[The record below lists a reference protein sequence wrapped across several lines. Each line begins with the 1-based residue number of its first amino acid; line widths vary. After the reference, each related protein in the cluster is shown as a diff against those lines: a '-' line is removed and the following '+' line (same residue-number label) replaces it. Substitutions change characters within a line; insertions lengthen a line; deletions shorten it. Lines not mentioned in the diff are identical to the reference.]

1 MRKLVAL
8 STAIAL
14 TFAQTPA
21 QASPACDGCNLIDE
35 GTFSA
40 GLVGQTVY
48 HGVTA
53 VTVSAVDTSLRRVY
67 WRDGAGQAWWAA
79 ANTLY
84 SPRARSEQDNNYA
97 LGAVAVGVLWC
108 LAGGCSGGERDRS
121 GGGASYASGPSR
133 EDAETARF
141 NHWRQNNIDQ
151 GLNDNGTQR

>member
-84 SPRARSEQDNNYA
+84 SPRARSERNNNYA

-108 LAGGCSGGERDRS
+108 LAGGCSGGERDRAAAAPPTPPVRHGKMRRRPGS
-121 GGGASYASGPSR
+121 TIGARTTSTKG
-133 EDAETARF
+133 
-141 NHWRQNNIDQ
+141 
-151 GLNDNGTQR
+151 